1 MQEFFPRQI
10 SALGAVFAALEEFA
24 RQNGLDSATTRDLG
38 VVAEELFTN
47 QVRHA
52 RPGTGRIQLSFGM
65 RDGKV
70 QLEVR
75 DRDVEPFDP
84 TAMPEVDITR
94 PAAEREP
101 GGLGVHLVRS
111 LSEDF
116 EWEYDQARRESRIRV
131 TLRLKR

>member
-10 SALGAVFAALEEFA
+10 SALGAVFAALEDFA
-24 RQNGLDSATTRDLG
+24 RQHGLDSSTTRDLG
-38 VVAEELFTN
+38 VIAEELFTN

-52 RPGTGRIQLSFGM
+52 RPGTGRIRLSLGM
-65 RDGKV
+65 RDRAV
-70 QLEVR
+70 QLEVL

-94 PAAEREP
+94 PPEEREP

-111 LSEDF
+111 LSDDF
-116 EWEYDQARRESRIRV
+116 EWEYDQSRRESRIRV
-131 TLRLKR
+131 TLRLAR